1 MREDLGFPP
10 LVTPMS
16 QMIGTQ
22 AVFNVLSGERY
33 KMIPNEIKDYVR
45 GLYGTP
51 PAPISEAIRKK
62 IIGDEEVITG
72 RPADLIEPEFEKQK
86 KEINFIAQS
95 DEDVLIYAMF
105 PQLGEKFL
113 QDKYHP
119 EEVSA
124 KDVIRINAM
133 M

>member
-51 PAPISEAIRKK
+51 PAPISEAIKQK
-62 IIGDEEVITG
+62 IIGDEEVITR
-72 RPADLIEPEFEKQK
+72 RPADLLDPEFEKQK
-86 KEINFIAQS
+86 NEISTLAET

-105 PQLGEKFL
+105 PQIGEKFL
-113 QDKYHP
+113 KNKYQSKQKSI
-119 EEVSA
+119 EE
-124 KDVIRINAM
+124 VIRINAIM
-133 M
+133 